1 MRRTAVFP
9 TTLWIRFLQTGYQKV
24 HRLSTGGN
32 LPFSRWPAAASPR
45 LSCAVGELTFSKR
58 NRDNQNMGPFNRQH
72 LTVRS
77 RMLCSF
83 LLGFDCSRCLSRSLH
98 VDNQNTGPFWKSTGC
113 RPAGSPAVQPVV
125 PLFTSDPQLKN

>member
-32 LPFSRWPAAASPR
+32 PPFSRWPAAAPPR
-45 LSCAVGELTFSKR
+45 LSCAVGESAFSEK
-58 NRDNQNMGPFNRQH
+58 NIDNQNMGPFNRQH

-77 RMLCSF
+77 RMLRIF
-83 LLGFDCSRCLSRSLH
+83 PLGPPGHRTVLEIHRL
-98 VDNQNTGPFWKSTGC
+98 STGGIP
-113 RPAGSPAVQPVV
+113 RHSAGGPSFH
-125 PLFTSDPQLKN
+125 L